1 MKNLKLIA
9 LLFTGMLISL
19 SALTAEDGT
28 TIIGDVEMPEVQH
41 SEAFNQVK
49 KMLGKWEGRQT
60 QYTGNV
66 IDASYEFRLVSGGNT
81 ITENLVEDGVEML
94 TTYSDKDGELVVKH
108 YCALGTQ
115 PVFKVANVSNKVLS
129 LEYDD
134 SASDYH
140 PEHHS
145 FVKSM
150 KWTINSDNPSSATLE
165 SNIYL
170 DGELTVAKT
179 IMKKVY

>member
-9 LLFTGMLISL
+9 FLLTSMSISFSAL
-19 SALTAEDGT
+19 SAEEST

-41 SEAFNQVK
+41 SDAFNQVK
-49 KMLGKWEGRQT
+49 KMLGKWEGKQT
-60 QYTGNV
+60 QYTGSV
-66 IDASYEFRLVSGGNT
+66 IDTSYEFRLVSGGNT
-81 ITENLVEDGVEML
+81 ITENLIEDGVEML
-94 TTYSDKDGELVVKH
+94 TTYSDRDGELVVKH

-115 PVFKVANVSNKVLS
+115 PVFKVANVTNKVLS
-129 LEYDD
+129 LEFDD

-145 FVKSM
+145 FVNSM
-150 KWTINSDNPSSATLE
+150 KWTINSDNPSSATLV
-165 SNIYL
+165 SGIYI

-179 IMKKVY
+179 KMKKVY